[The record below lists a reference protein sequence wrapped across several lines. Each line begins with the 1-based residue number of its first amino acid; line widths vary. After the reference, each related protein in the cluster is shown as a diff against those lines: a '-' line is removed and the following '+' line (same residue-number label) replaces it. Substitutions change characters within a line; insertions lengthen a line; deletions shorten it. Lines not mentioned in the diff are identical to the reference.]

1 MKVPRLGLALAAAMS
16 LCWSATA
23 QAALMQV
30 IGSGAWD
37 RDTMASAATS
47 PDSSFSFDFTVDDA
61 LVHSPVVVSSFEYR
75 LGGQRIDLAAPTVS
89 FFSELQGGGIAMQFG
104 DMLLS
109 GYGTS
114 LLSAGGR
121 MNPGEGVAMTFSTNI
136 GNAMGRGEMTIRS
149 AAAAVPEPATWLL
162 MLAGFGIV
170 GYTCRRTASSR
181 PASATRRAASMP
193 G

>member
-1 MKVPRLGLALAAAMS
+1 MKVPRLGLTLAAAMS

-121 MNPGEGVAMTFSTNI
+121 MNPGEGMAMTFSTNI
-136 GNAMGRGEMTIRS
+136 GDAMGRGEMTIRS
-149 AAAAVPEPATWLL
+149 AAAVPEPATWLL

-170 GYTCRRTASSR
+170 GYACRRTASSR

>member
-1 MKVPRLGLALAAAMS
+1 MKVPRLGLTLAAAMS

-30 IGSGAWD
+30 LGSGVWD
-37 RDTMASAATS
+37 GDTATS
-47 PDSSFSFDFTVDDA
+47 AITSADSSFSFDFTVDDA
-61 LVHSPVVVSSFEYR
+61 LVHSPVAISSFEYS
-75 LGGQRIDLAAPTVS
+75 LAGQRVALPAATIS

-121 MNPGEGVAMTFSTNI
+121 MNPEQGMAMTFSTNI
-136 GNAMGRGEMTIRS
+136 GDAMGRGEITIRS

-170 GYTCRRTASSR
+170 GYACRRKASSR
-181 PASATRRAASMP
+181 PALSTGRAASMP

>member
-1 MKVPRLGLALAAAMS
+1 MKVPRLGLRLAAAMS

-37 RDTMASAATS
+37 RDTMVSAATS

-89 FFSELQGGGIAMQFG
+89 FFSEVQGGGIAMQFG

-121 MNPGEGVAMTFSTNI
+121 INPGEGVAMTFSTNI

-170 GYTCRRTASSR
+170 GYACRRTASSR

>member
-1 MKVPRLGLALAAAMS
+1 MKVPRLGLTLAAAMS

-136 GNAMGRGEMTIRS
+136 GDAMGRGEMTIRS
-149 AAAAVPEPATWLL
+149 AAAVPEPATWLL

-170 GYTCRRTASSR
+170 GYACRRTASSR

>member
-1 MKVPRLGLALAAAMS
+1 MKVPRLGLTLAAAMS
-16 LCWSATA
+16 LCWPATA

-121 MNPGEGVAMTFSTNI
+121 MNPGEGMAMTFSTNI
-136 GNAMGRGEMTIRS
+136 GDAMGRGEMTIRS
-149 AAAAVPEPATWLL
+149 AAAVPEPATWLL

-170 GYTCRRTASSR
+170 GYACRRTASSR